1 MQPVV
6 RLCRRL
12 MRPGVKGN
20 DTLTD
25 QYMLQLGGPVQKPDA
40 RCQDAPFHCGPE
52 IVRDGQRGTG
62 AHSLICFSRCS
73 GHHCEN
79 LTLNQRL
86 GKVGPGDGRAR
97 RNSWEKP
104 FPSLGDRLAESS
116 VARPAGAAEG
126 GLKPVSCVDC
136 RGAGSQPR
144 LGRGH
149 GGSRRRHPRPP
160 RGRAGPTAAATKDG
174 PSRLLTG

>member
-1 MQPVV
+1 MRPVV

-25 QYMLQLGGPVQKPDA
+25 QNMLRLGGPVQKPDA
-40 RCQDAPFHCGPE
+40 RCQDAPFHRGPE
-52 IVRDGQRGTG
+52 TVRDGQRGTG
-62 AHSLICFSRCS
+62 AHSLTCFSRCS

-97 RNSWEKP
+97 RNSWKKP

-116 VARPAGAAEG
+116 AARPAGAAEG
-126 GLKPVSCVDC
+126 GLKPASGLHC
-136 RGAGSQPR
+136 RGGGLTTQTGPR
-144 LGRGH
+144 AWGH
-149 GGSRRRHPRPP
+149 MQASPAPAPWPLPP
-160 RGRAGPTAAATKDG
+160 RTGPQG
-174 PSRLLTG
+174 S